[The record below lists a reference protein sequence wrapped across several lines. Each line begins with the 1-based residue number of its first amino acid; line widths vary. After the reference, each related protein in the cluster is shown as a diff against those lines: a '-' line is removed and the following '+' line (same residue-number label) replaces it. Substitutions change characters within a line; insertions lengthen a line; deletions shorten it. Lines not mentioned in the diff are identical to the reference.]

1 MEYHW
6 SGTKSI
12 NTKNKKKMKKFY
24 LANGKEVQLGDTIHK
39 VEKID
44 HPIFGKGRVVEHIL
58 VTKEV
63 LPKLIESGVLTVKDI
78 IITGRPEKSTGVS
91 IPAESDEVPMDLE
104 FYVQKIAD
112 RLGWKIEKVYNYL
125 NSVDTILPAAAFSM
139 VLREVAIELDKK
151 YEDHIEKSPE
161 IYVISLLDG
170 RITKA
175 NKAHIKNYRNFAA
188 FRSIEDAK
196 IACRI
201 TRDILKE
208 MFKSGK

>member
-24 LANGKEVQLGDTIHK
+24 LANGKEVQLGDTIYK

-44 HPIFGKGRVVEHIL
+44 HPVFGKGKVVEHIL

-63 LPKLIESGVLTVKDI
+63 LPKLIETGVLTVLKKD
-78 IITGRPEKSTGVS
+78 GEVS
-91 IPAESDEVPMDLE
+91 MDLE

-161 IYVISLLDG
+161 IYVISMLDG

-208 MFKSGK
+208 MFKSGE

>member
-1 MEYHW
+1 
-6 SGTKSI
+6 
-12 NTKNKKKMKKFY
+12 MKKIY
-24 LANGKEVQLGDTIHK
+24 LTNGKKVQIGDTIYK
-39 VEKID
+39 VEEVN
-44 HPIFGKGRVVEHIL
+44 HPVFGKSKVVEHIL

-63 LPKLIESGVLTVKDI
+63 LPKLIEAGLATTTKPALPVLKD
-78 IITGRPEKSTGVS
+78 GEVS
-91 IPAESDEVPMDLE
+91 MDLE
-104 FYVQKIAD
+104 YYVQKIAEK
-112 RLGWKIEKVYNYL
+112 LGWKIDKVYNYL
-125 NSVDTILPAAAFSM
+125 NSVDTILPVAAFSM

-161 IYVISLLDG
+161 IYVISMLDG

-175 NKAHIKNYRNFAA
+175 NKAHIRNYRNFAA
-188 FRSIEDAK
+188 FRTIGDAK

>member
-24 LANGKEVQLGDTIHK
+24 LANGKEVQLGDTIYK

-44 HPIFGKGRVVEHIL
+44 HPVFGKGKVVEHIL

-63 LPKLIESGVLTVKDI
+63 LPKLIEAGVLTVKKDADKPALPVLKD
-78 IITGRPEKSTGVS
+78 GEVS
-91 IPAESDEVPMDLE
+91 MDLE

-161 IYVISLLDG
+161 IYVISMLDG

-208 MFKSGK
+208 MFKSGE

>member
-1 MEYHW
+1 ME
-6 SGTKSI
+6 KI
-12 NTKNKKKMKKFY
+12 Y
-24 LANGKEVQLGDTIHK
+24 LKNGKEVQLGDTIYK
-39 VEKID
+39 VEEIN
-44 HPIFGKGRVVEHIL
+44 HPVFGKGKVVEHIL

-63 LPKLIESGVLTVKDI
+63 LPKLIEAGVLTVKKGADK
-78 IITGRPEKSTGVS
+78 PAKSAMV
-91 IPAESDEVPMDLE
+91 ESEVPMELE
-104 FYVQKIAD
+104 YYIQKIAD

-161 IYVISLLDG
+161 IYVISMLDG

-175 NKAHIKNYRNFAA
+175 NKAHIKNYRNFTA
-188 FRSIEDAK
+188 FRSVSDAK
-196 IACRI
+196 IACSI
-201 TRDILKE
+201 VRDILKE

>member
-1 MEYHW
+1 
-6 SGTKSI
+6 
-12 NTKNKKKMKKFY
+12 MKRFY
-24 LANGKEVQLGDTIHK
+24 LANGKEVQLGDTICEVK
-39 VEKID
+39 EIN
-44 HPIFGKGRVVEHIL
+44 HPVFGKGKVVEHIL

-63 LPKLIESGVLTVKDI
+63 LPKLIEAGVLTVKEGADKPALPVLKD
-78 IITGRPEKSTGVS
+78 GEVS
-91 IPAESDEVPMDLE
+91 MDLE

-125 NSVDTILPAAAFSM
+125 NSVDTILPAAALSM
-139 VLREVAIELDKK
+139 VLREIAIELDKK

-161 IYVISLLDG
+161 IYVISMLDG
-170 RITKA
+170 RITKT
-175 NKAHIKNYRNFAA
+175 NKAHIRNYRNFAA
-188 FRSIEDAK
+188 FRTIEDAK

>member
-1 MEYHW
+1 ME
-6 SGTKSI
+6 KI
-12 NTKNKKKMKKFY
+12 Y
-24 LANGKEVQLGDTIHK
+24 LTNGKEVQLGDTIYK
-39 VEKID
+39 VEGIN
-44 HPIFGKGRVVEHIL
+44 HPVLGKGKVVEHIL

-63 LPKLIESGVLTVKDI
+63 LPKLIEAGIVTTTKPALPVLKD
-78 IITGRPEKSTGVS
+78 G
-91 IPAESDEVPMDLE
+91 EVPMDLE

-125 NSVDTILPAAAFSM
+125 NSVDTILPVAAFSM

-161 IYVISLLDG
+161 IYVISMLDG

-175 NKAHIKNYRNFAA
+175 NKAHIRNYRNFAA
-188 FRSIEDAK
+188 FRTIEDAK

>member
-24 LANGKEVQLGDTIHK
+24 LANGKEVQLGDTIYK

-44 HPIFGKGRVVEHIL
+44 HPVFGKSKVVEHIL

-63 LPKLIESGVLTVKDI
+63 LPKLIESGVLTVKKGAD
-78 IITGRPEKSTGVS
+78 K
-91 IPAESDEVPMDLE
+91 PALPILKDDEVPMDLK
-104 FYVQKIAD
+104 FYVQKIAE

-161 IYVISLLDG
+161 IYVISMLDG

-188 FRSIEDAK
+188 FRSVKDAK

-201 TRDILKE
+201 VKPVLKE
-208 MFKSGK
+208 MFKSDSK

>member
-1 MEYHW
+1 
-6 SGTKSI
+6 
-12 NTKNKKKMKKFY
+12 MKKFY
-24 LANGKEVQLGDTIHK
+24 LANGKEVQLGDTIYK
-39 VEKID
+39 VEEIN
-44 HPIFGKGRVVEHIL
+44 HPVFGKGKVVEHIL
-58 VTKEV
+58 VTKEA
-63 LPKLIESGVLTVKDI
+63 LPKLIEAGVLTVKKGAD
-78 IITGRPEKSTGVS
+78 KSTLPVLKDGEVS
-91 IPAESDEVPMDLE
+91 MDLE

-161 IYVISLLDG
+161 IYVISMLDG

-175 NKAHIKNYRNFAA
+175 NKAHIKNYRNFTA
-188 FRSIEDAK
+188 FRTIEDAK

>member
-24 LANGKEVQLGDTIHK
+24 LANGKEVQLGDTIYK
-39 VEKID
+39 VEEIN
-44 HPIFGKGRVVEHIL
+44 HPVFGKGKVVEHTL

-63 LPKLIESGVLTVKDI
+63 LPKLIEAGVLTVKKGADKPALPVLKD
-78 IITGRPEKSTGVS
+78 GEVS
-91 IPAESDEVPMDLE
+91 MDLE

-125 NSVDTILPAAAFSM
+125 NSVDTILPSAAFSM

-161 IYVISLLDG
+161 IYVISMLDG

-188 FRSIEDAK
+188 FRTIEDAK
-196 IACRI
+196 VACRI

>member
-24 LANGKEVQLGDTIHK
+24 LANGKEVQLGDTIYK
-39 VEKID
+39 VEEIN
-44 HPIFGKGRVVEHIL
+44 HPVFGKGEVVEHIL

-63 LPKLIESGVLTVKDI
+63 LPKLIEAGVLTVKKGADKPALPVLKD
-78 IITGRPEKSTGVS
+78 GEVS
-91 IPAESDEVPMDLE
+91 MDLE

-125 NSVDTILPAAAFSM
+125 NSVDTILPAVAFSM

-161 IYVISLLDG
+161 IYVISMLDG

-175 NKAHIKNYRNFAA
+175 NKAHIKNYRNFSA
-188 FRSIEDAK
+188 FRTIEDAK
-196 IACRI
+196 VACRI

>member
-1 MEYHW
+1 
-6 SGTKSI
+6 
-12 NTKNKKKMKKFY
+12 MKKFY

-39 VEKID
+39 VEEIN
-44 HPIFGKGRVVEHIL
+44 HPIFGKGKVVEHIL

-63 LPKLIESGVLTVKDI
+63 LPKLIEVGVLTAKKGADKPALPILKD
-78 IITGRPEKSTGVS
+78 GEVS
-91 IPAESDEVPMDLE
+91 MDLE

-112 RLGWKIEKVYNYL
+112 KMGWHIEKVYNYL
-125 NSVDTILPAAAFSM
+125 NSVDSILPAAAFSM
-139 VLREVAIELDKK
+139 ILREIAIELDKK
-151 YEDHIEKSPE
+151 YEDHINNSPE
-161 IYVISLLDG
+161 IYVISTLDG

-188 FRSIEDAK
+188 FRSINDAK
-196 IACRI
+196 IACSI

>member
-24 LANGKEVQLGDTIHK
+24 LANGKEVQLGDTIYK

-44 HPIFGKGRVVEHIL
+44 HPVFGKGKAVEHIL

-63 LPKLIESGVLTVKDI
+63 LPKLIEAGVLTVKKGAD
-78 IITGRPEKSTGVS
+78 K
-91 IPAESDEVPMDLE
+91 PALPVLKDGEVPMDLE
-104 FYVQKIAD
+104 FYVQKITD

-161 IYVISLLDG
+161 IYVISMLDG